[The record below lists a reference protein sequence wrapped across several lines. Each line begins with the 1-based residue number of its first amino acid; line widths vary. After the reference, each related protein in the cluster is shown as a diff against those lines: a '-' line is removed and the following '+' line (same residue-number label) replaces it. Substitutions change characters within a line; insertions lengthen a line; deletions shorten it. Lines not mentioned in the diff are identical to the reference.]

1 MLTDKTLL
9 FFENA
14 AGLEAE
20 GIVELNGPANGKFFI
35 AVAADPADD
44 TVKVSTLTISLTT
57 ADELAEGGELSDPET
72 LGTLNAPVAEIKKGL
87 VSFCIPTSVKR
98 FVKMEAVATGTVAK
112 VVEDSR
118 TGRKT
123 GGLTAGYVPMVE
135 QDGYIA
141 PDMLELIK

>member
-9 FFENA
+9 FFENSV
-14 AGLEAE
+14 LAE
-20 GIVELNGPANGKFFI
+20 PTGTLELNGPARGKLFCTINGAVTALSI
-35 AVAADPADD
+35 AVA
-44 TVKVSTLTISLTT
+44 T
-57 ADELAEGGELSDPET
+57 ADTEAELEEAEALAVFTATEEEIAKGLMSFSLPSG
-72 LGTLNAPVAEIKKGL
+72 IKK
-87 VSFCIPTSVKR
+87 
-98 FVKMEAVATGTVAK
+98 FVKIDATVTGNPKAVAT
-112 VVEDSR
+112 DSR

>member
-14 AGLEAE
+14 DSE
-20 GIVELNGPANGKFFI
+20 GEYEGVLELNGPATGKFFCTI
-35 AVAADPADD
+35 NGAVTAVALD
-44 TVKVSTLTISLTT
+44 ITT
-57 ADELAEGGELSDPET
+57 ADTEAGLESASVLSTHDASAE
-72 LGTLNAPVAEIKKGL
+72 EIKKG
-87 VSFCIPTSVKR
+87 VMSFCVPNAVKR
-98 FVKMEAVATGTVAK
+98 FVKVEATVTGAPAT
-112 VVEDSR
+112 VVTDSR